1 MRILLGLF
9 LVPLWLGAQQVAVK
23 EHQLSNGMKVLLL
36 ERNDAPSISGGW
48 VARVGSVDERPGI
61 TGMAHLFE
69 HMMFKGTPTIGT
81 KDYEKDIEIIAAQ
94 EKVRDAMRSEERRM
108 REMWRRGEI
117 TDLQDP
123 DQKTVEWNQLNEE
136 FKKLVEAHRKVI
148 VKNEFDRIYTANG
161 GSGMNAYTSYDHTAY
176 FITVPANK
184 LELFMWMESE
194 RLLRPIL
201 REFYAERDVVFEERR
216 MRTESTPLG
225 KFFES
230 FNSLFWESHPYSWPI
245 IGWPSDITAISKKQA
260 DAFYGTYYMPQNLTL
275 VMVGDFKSKPALALA
290 EKYFGR
296 LKKGEGRPPD
306 VVTLEQPQKAEKR
319 FYAEAETNPNVDIYW
334 HTPAFGH
341 KDTYPLSVLAQ
352 VLSTRTGRLHKEL
365 VLGKKLATDTWAWQ
379 GARKYAGEFNM
390 GAEITEGN
398 TPEMAE
404 QEIYRLIEQIK
415 TEPVPAK
422 ELQKVKNNFAAAEY
436 RRLSSNHPILMQ
448 IMRSEGLG
456 NWREINEAGPK
467 IQAVTPADLQRV
479 AKKYF
484 TKENRAVAVYTRKPG
499 TGGGDEDPLMAGLDA
514 QSKAMA
520 RKMSSS
526 INANKNLEELKK
538 QLAGLEAQMEQNG
551 AKAPPVMKVIRTVLR
566 NRIAELEKK

>member
-1 MRILLGLF
+1 MGLLLF
-9 LVPLWLGAQQVAVK
+9 PLFLGAQQVPVK
-23 EHQLSNGMKVLLL
+23 EHFLSNGMKVLLL

-48 VARVGSVDERPGI
+48 LARVGSVNERPGI
-61 TGMAHLFE
+61 TGIAHFFE
-69 HMMFKGTPTIGT
+69 HMMFKGTPKIGT
-81 KDYEKDIEIIAAQ
+81 KDYKADLKIINEQ
-94 EKVRDAMRSEERRM
+94 ERVRDAMRAEERKM
-108 REMWRRGEI
+108 REMWRKGEI

-123 DQKTVEWNQLNEE
+123 DQKTNKWKELNEE
-136 FKKLVEAHRKVI
+136 LKVLIEEHRKVI
-148 VKNEFDRIYTANG
+148 VKNEFDRIYTSNG
-161 GSGMNAYTSYDHTAY
+161 GSRMNAYTSYDHTAY
-176 FITVPANK
+176 FIDVPSNK
-184 LELFMWMESE
+184 LELFMWMESG
-194 RLLRPIL
+194 RLLEPVL
-201 REFYAERDVVFEERR
+201 REFYTERDVVFEERR

-245 IGWPSDITAISKKQA
+245 IGWPSDISAISRKQV
-260 DAFYGTYYMPQNLTL
+260 DEFYATYYIPQNLTL
-275 VMVGDFKSKPALALA
+275 VLVGDFNSKAALTMA

-296 LKKGEGRPPD
+296 LKKGEGVVPD

-319 FYAEAETNPNVDIYW
+319 FYAEAETNPNIDIYW

-352 VLSTRTGRLHKEL
+352 VLSTRTGRLHKKL
-365 VLGKKLATDTWAWQ
+365 VLGEKMATDTWAWQ

-390 GAEITEGN
+390 GAEVTDGN
-398 TPEMAE
+398 TPEQVE
-404 QEIYRLIEQIK
+404 QVIYSLVEEVK
-415 TEPVPAK
+415 SKLVPLK

-467 IQAVTPADLQRV
+467 IQAVTAEDLQRV

-499 TGGGDEDPLMAGLDA
+499 VEGGDEDPILAGLDE
-514 QSKAMA
+514 KAKLMA
-520 RKMSSS
+520 RKVIIA
-526 INANKNLEELKK
+526 INADKDLVQLKK
-538 QLAGLEAQMEQNG
+538 RLADLEVQMEKAG
-551 AKAPPVMKVIRTVLR
+551 AKAPPVMKVIRAVLQK
-566 NRIAELEKK
+566 RITQLEKK